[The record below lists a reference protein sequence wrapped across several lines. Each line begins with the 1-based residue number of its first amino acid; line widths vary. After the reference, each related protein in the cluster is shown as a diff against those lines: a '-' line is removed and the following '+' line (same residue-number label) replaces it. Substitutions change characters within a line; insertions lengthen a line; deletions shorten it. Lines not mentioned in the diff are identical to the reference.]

1 MKVLIADLPK
11 AQNRDID
18 YEINL
23 LKGAFP
29 DVETIVYNYDE
40 AKKDEFKVLL
50 KDADALLTA
59 HIAINREM
67 LDCAEKLRILS
78 LTSSGYNS
86 VDLDYATEKRVAVVP
101 IGEYCTNEVAD
112 HAMALMLGLN
122 RKLKS
127 YVNLLDHQRKWL
139 CKEAGTIHSLRN
151 QTLGIFGLG
160 KIGRALASRAQAF
173 GINVVAY
180 DPYLPPAVAE
190 SINVKLV
197 SPEYIAENCSI
208 ISNHM
213 IQTAEVAD
221 FFNEAFFSSLQKTP
235 IFLNVARGDSVDEKA
250 LLKALD
256 TGKISA
262 AGLDVFKE
270 ENPDLKKSPFIGRD
284 NVILTPHAAF
294 YSVESVARAQQI
306 SVENII
312 YYLKGEYDKVNRIAN
327 GIKA

>member
-23 LKGAFP
+23 LRSAFP

-40 AKKDEFKVLL
+40 AKKEEFKVLL
-50 KDADALLTA
+50 RDADALLTA
-59 HIAINREM
+59 YIVMDREM
-67 LDCAEKLRILS
+67 LDCAVKLRILS
-78 LTSSGYNS
+78 LTSSGYNF
-86 VDLDYATEKRVAVVP
+86 VDLDYATEKKVAVVP

-112 HAMALMLGLN
+112 HAMALLLGLN

-127 YVNLLDHQRKWL
+127 YVNILDHQHKWL
-139 CKEAGTIHSLRN
+139 YKEAAPIHSLLN

-160 KIGRALASRAQAF
+160 KIGRALATRAQAF

-190 SINVKLV
+190 SVNVKLV
-197 SPEYIAENCSI
+197 SPEYITENCNI

-221 FFNEAFFSSLQKTP
+221 FFNEAFFCSLQKAP

-256 TGKISA
+256 TGRISA
-262 AGLDVFKE
+262 AGLDVFKD
-270 ENPDLKKSPFIGRD
+270 ENPDLTKSPFIGRD
-284 NVILTPHAAF
+284 NVLITPHAAF
-294 YSVESVARAQQI
+294 YSAESVARAQQI

-312 YYLKGEYDKVNRIAN
+312 YYLKGEYDKVNRIVN
-327 GIKA
+327 GVKA